1 MMAQPY
7 VRIDRSDAGT
17 LITAYAAHA
26 RGHRRVKQVF
36 AVLPTPEEEAIAVQK
51 VVDDSR
57 ARYSV
62 SGMLSESQ

>member
-1 MMAQPY
+1 MAQPY

-26 RGHRRVKQVF
+26 RGHRRVKQVLIL
-36 AVLPTPEEEAIAVQK
+36 LPTAEEEKIAVQA